1 MFVKLKGT
9 GKIQVVADALF
20 YVGQQTM
27 GIKTRS
33 KKCLRVCNSRHD
45 EVSEIVKLRIF
56 GVHAADARYQEEV
69 HDKSLSLIR
78 SMTRPTY
85 S

>member
-1 MFVKLKGT
+1 MFVSLKGT

-27 GIKTRS
+27 VIKTRS

-56 GVHAADARYQEEV
+56 GVVSTCRRRDIP
-69 HDKSLSLIR
+69 L
-78 SMTRPTY
+78 
-85 S
+85 